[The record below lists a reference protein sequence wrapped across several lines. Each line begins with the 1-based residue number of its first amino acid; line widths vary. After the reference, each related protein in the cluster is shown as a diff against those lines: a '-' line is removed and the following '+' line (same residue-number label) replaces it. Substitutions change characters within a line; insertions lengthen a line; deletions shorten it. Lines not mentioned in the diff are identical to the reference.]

1 MPSVSVI
8 IPIYKPEIS
17 EFEKLSIQQCFR
29 ILGKHEICFV
39 APENLDTKN
48 YEEVIGE
55 KLNVKYFDP
64 IYFRGISGY
73 NQLMLSKAFYERFL
87 NYEFILIYQPDCY
100 VFRDELEYWCKQGYD
115 YIGAPWLFEEYY
127 KLPILRRKLIYLN
140 NKYNF
145 YHNPEKLTRE
155 DIYLKVG
162 NGGFS
167 LRRVKKFIKA
177 LDNKYIELFK
187 SNDNAS
193 VYNEDVF
200 WSIIAK
206 DIKKPTLE
214 IGSRFS
220 LDPGARRGLAINY
233 NQLPFGCHA
242 WDRDINFWKQFI
254 NLETINSN

>member
-1 MPSVSVI
+1 MII
-8 IPIYKPEIS
+8 IPIYKEQPTN
-17 EFEKLSIQQCFR
+17 FEKISIQKCFK
-29 ILGKHEICFV
+29 ILGNYEICFV
-39 APENLDTKN
+39 APHNLKID
-48 YEEVIGE
+48 YYE
-55 KLNVKYFDP
+55 KLLNQKVEIERFDNHYFE
-64 IYFRGISGY
+64 GISGY
-73 NQLMLSKAFYERFL
+73 NHLMLSREFYARFIE
-87 NYEFILIYQPDCY
+87 YEFILIYQPDCF
-100 VFRDELEYWCKQGYD
+100 VFRDELEYWCQQEYD

-127 KLPILRRKLIYLN
+127 QLPKFEKKLIYLN
-140 NKYNF
+140 NRYNI
-145 YHNPEKLTRE
+145 YHNPQQLTRK

-200 WSIIAK
+200 WSVVAK

-220 LDPGARRGLAINY
+220 LDPGARRGLAINN

-254 NLETINSN
+254 NLNSN

>member
-1 MPSVSVI
+1 MTAIIV
-8 IPIYKPEIS
+8 IPIYKQ
-17 EFEKLSIQQCFR
+17 KLTQREVASITQCFK
-29 ILGKHEICFV
+29 ILGKHKISFI
-39 APENLDTKN
+39 APKDLDLTF
-48 YEEVIGE
+48 YEELINQKVIAE
-55 KLNVKYFDP
+55 RFDNHYFED
-64 IYFRGISGY
+64 ISSY
-73 NQLMLSKAFYERFL
+73 NNLMLSKDFYERFL
-87 NYEFILIYQPDCY
+87 EYEFMLIYQPDCY
-100 VFRDELEYWCKQGYD
+100 VFRDELDFWCQQGYD

-167 LRRVKKFIKA
+167 LRRVKKFIKS
-177 LDNKYIELFK
+177 LDNQYIELFK

-200 WSIIAK
+200 WSVIAK

-254 NLETINSN
+254 NLEIINSN